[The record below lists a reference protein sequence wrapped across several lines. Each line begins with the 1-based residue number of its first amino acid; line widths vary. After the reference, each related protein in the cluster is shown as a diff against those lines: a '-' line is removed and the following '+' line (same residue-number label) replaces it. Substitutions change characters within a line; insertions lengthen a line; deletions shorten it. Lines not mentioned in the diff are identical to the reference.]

1 MLDLQC
7 GVVLYLR
14 RRQGSAATPRSRVI
28 GTVQFDT
35 RDKTGA
41 RSDTSGCRCVH
52 RSPRGVGALRSGRGL
67 VSVPAALAPL
77 FVAWPAQPLT
87 CLCARRR
94 AWPAKRWR
102 PGSQRRLQGPARES
116 AARALGCRSSL
127 VARRLAQ
134 QRRCTDGSLSV
145 ATVRAVVSHLR
156 TAWGASGSRSAAFN
170 CNCYLREA
178 LAWNRE
184 HGACAGAHDSPR
196 FLQAP
201 GRPGE
206 PRCRLAAAARAR
218 RRHRLCSDRAR
229 FRA

>member
-1 MLDLQC
+1 M
-7 GVVLYLR
+7 LYLR
-14 RRQGSAATPRSRVI
+14 HRQGGAAAPRSRVM
-28 GTVQFDT
+28 GPVQFDT

-52 RSPRGVGALRSGRGL
+52 RSPRGVAALRSGRGL
-67 VSVPAALAPL
+67 VSVPAAWVPL
-77 FVAWPAQPLT
+77 LVAWPAQPLT
-87 CLCARRR
+87 CLFARRR

-102 PGSQRRLQGPARES
+102 PGSQRRLQGPARER

-127 VARRLAQ
+127 VLRCLAQ
-134 QRRCTDGSLSV
+134 QRRNADGNLNV

-156 TAWGASGSRSAAFN
+156 TAWGASGSHSTAFN

-201 GRPGE
+201 GRPGDA
-206 PRCRLAAAARAR
+206 RCRLAAAARAR
-218 RRHRLCSDRAR
+218 RRHRLCSNRAH